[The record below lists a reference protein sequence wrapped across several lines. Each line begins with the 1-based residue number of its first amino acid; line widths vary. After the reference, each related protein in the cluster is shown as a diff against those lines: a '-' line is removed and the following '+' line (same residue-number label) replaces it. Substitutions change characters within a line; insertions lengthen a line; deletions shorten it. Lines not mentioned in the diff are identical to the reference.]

1 MDKKKKSGIIKKRHA
16 NQKVSVVI
24 PAYNEAQVIGKI
36 IKELK
41 KLKQVNE
48 ILVIDDASTDGT
60 KEAAIKSGAKVIRHP
75 YNKGNGAS
83 VKTGIRNAKND
94 LIILMDGDGQH
105 NPSFIPQFIDLL
117 KDYDLVIGSRDAAAE
132 ANGLRRFGNI
142 ILKKIAS
149 YLSGY
154 KIKDLT
160 SGYRAAKKEYL
171 KEFLPLFPNRYSYPT
186 TSTLAFLKAGYNVGY
201 LPITTEKRVGKSKL
215 KPFRN
220 GFKFILII
228 LRISTLF
235 SPMKFFFPLSLISTA
250 SGIAYGLYAVID
262 HTKLPNTAV
271 LLISVGILIFMMGLI
286 SEQIAML
293 RFERHDR

>member
-1 MDKKKKSGIIKKRHA
+1 MDKLNKKVIKKKNSSR
-16 NQKVSVVI
+16 KVSVII
-24 PAYNEAQVIGKI
+24 PAFNEAEVIGKI
-36 IKELK
+36 IKEVK
-41 KLKQVNE
+41 KQNQVDE
-48 ILVIDDASTDGT
+48 ILVVDDASTDGT
-60 KEAAIKSGAKVIRHP
+60 KEAAVKVGAKVIRHP

-83 VKTGIRNAKND
+83 VKTGIRNVKNE

-105 NPSFIPQFIDLL
+105 NPAFIPKFIELL

-132 ANGLRRFGNI
+132 ANALRRFGNN

-160 SGYRAAKKEYL
+160 SGFRAVKKECI
-171 KEFLPLFPNRYSYPT
+171 KEFVPLFPNRYSYPT

-235 SPMKFFFPLSLISTA
+235 SPMKFFFPLSLLSTV
-250 SGIAYGLYAVID
+250 SGLIYGLYAVID
-262 HTKLPNTAV
+262 HMKLPNTAV

>member
-1 MDKKKKSGIIKKRHA
+1 MKDKRKKV
-16 NQKVSVVI
+16 NQKVSVII
-24 PAYNEAQVIGKI
+24 PAYNEAPVIGKI
-36 IKELK
+36 IRELK
-41 KLKQVNE
+41 KIKQVGE
-48 ILVIDDASTDGT
+48 ILVIDDGSADGT
-60 KEAAIKSGAKVIRHP
+60 KEAALKAGAEVIRHP

-83 VKTGIRNAKND
+83 VKTGIRNAKFD

-105 NPSFIPQFIDLL
+105 SPAFIPKFIELL
-117 KDYDLVIGSRDAAAE
+117 DEYDLVIGCRDAKAE

-142 ILKKIAS
+142 ILKKTAS

-160 SGYRAAKKEYL
+160 SGFRGAKTSYIR
-171 KEFLPLFPNRYSYPT
+171 EFLPLFPNRYSYPT

-201 LPITTEKRVGKSKL
+201 IPITTEKRVGKSKL

-235 SPMKFFFPLSLISTA
+235 SPMKFFLPISLISMI

-262 HTKLPNTAV
+262 HMKLPNTAV

-293 RFERHDR
+293 RFEKHDR